1 MVWAWCLT
9 FDPNLQILRCGP
21 PPMNKAMA
29 AILNDIGYTD
39 EMQFQ
44 F

>member
-1 MVWAWCLT
+1 MVWAWSST
-9 FDPNLQILRCGP
+9 FDPTLQILRCGP